1 MANNIKKVNNVN
13 GGAHHLGNIEKAAIR
28 GVEQGAN
35 AFSGPNVFSST
46 NTLSGTTTQ
55 SGAMIYGTET
65 VAAGDGDGTVTLN
78 AAATFHFVTTAT
90 NSTHVNIADGTTG
103 QIKYVIH
110 KTRSNTTDLVITPA
124 NFAAG
129 TNLTS
134 NAASRSVGLV
144 FDGTNWQVISGEI
157 TGTAE
162 MVIG

>member
-1 MANNIKKVNNVN
+1 MANSINQVTLAK
-13 GGAHHLGNIEKAAIR
+13 GAKANLGDIEKAAIA
-28 GVEQGAN
+28 GVEQGN
-35 AFSGPNVFSST
+35 NVFS
-46 NTLSGTTTQ
+46 
-55 SGAMIYGTET
+55 GANSHGTET
-65 VAAGDGDGTVTLN
+65 VAAGDGDGTVTLDAN
-78 AAATFHFVTTAT
+78 ATFHFVTTAT
-90 NSTHVNIADGTTG
+90 NSTHVNIADGVVG
-103 QIKYVIH
+103 QVKYVIH

-134 NAASRSVGLV
+134 NSASRSVGLV